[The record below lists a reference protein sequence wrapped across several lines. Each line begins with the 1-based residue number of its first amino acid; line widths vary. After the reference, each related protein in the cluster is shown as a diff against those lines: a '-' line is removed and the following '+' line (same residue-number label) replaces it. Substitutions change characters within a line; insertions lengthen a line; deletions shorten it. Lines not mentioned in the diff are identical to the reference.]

1 MGIVETPNSFYQVM
15 SWTLSE
21 NKEKFKKEFENI
33 VYTLKEE

>member
-21 NKEKFKKEFENI
+21 NKEKS
-33 VYTLKEE
+33 LKGI